1 MNKNQFITYVE
12 NPEKLT
18 GVESQL
24 LSDLIKNFPYFQTA
38 HLLYSKSLHNQNSI
52 HYNNQ
57 LKVTAAYATD
67 RKVLHRLITR
77 SIENEPVIEK
87 IIKSTVLSVETNKQE
102 VEEEKFENAVIEIVK
117 AEVEQLNIVP
127 HVISQEDEISAQK
140 NVKIE
145 TDLEKEKSGLTEDN
159 SIKKAVLDTI
169 HEEILEHNI
178 IPVIEEKADLIEEVE
193 TPIQKEQPV
202 EYETLKEQKNNN
214 SSKESVNITATENK
228 NEIIPELQREYLNN
242 AADAAI
248 ELEMLDEEPFS
259 ENDYVI
265 EEEEIKSEVVSPANI
280 EKKAEPEI
288 ETIVKSNFVL
298 NIPEEKQK
306 EEIKEQIKEDNFDK
320 TTPHSFSDWL
330 KHAAVVKDEEAVES
344 SSDNGKDDSQPL
356 SAFDLIDKFIKEE
369 PRLTR
374 HKTEFYNPMN
384 MAKQSVA
391 DDITFVSETLAK
403 IYVLQGNYAKALN
416 AYENLRLKYPE
427 KRLYFAAQ
435 IKNLRKLINQ
445 QKP

>member
-57 LKVTAAYATD
+57 LKITAAYATD
-67 RKVLHRLITR
+67 RRVLHKLITR
-77 SIENEPVIEK
+77 SIENEPIIEK
-87 IIKSTVLSVETNKQE
+87 TIERPALTVEIKKQE
-102 VEEEKFENAVIEIVK
+102 VQEEKFEQAVIEIVK
-117 AEVEQLNIVP
+117 NEVEQLNIVP
-127 HVISQEDEISAQK
+127 HVISKEDELSSQK
-140 NVKIE
+140 NVNTE
-145 TDLEKEKSGLTEDN
+145 TNLEKEKPEHTNADL
-159 SIKKAVLDTI
+159 IQKAALDII
-169 HEEILEHNI
+169 HEEILEQNI
-178 IPVIEEKADLIEEVE
+178 IPVIEEKTSSVE
-193 TPIQKEQPV
+193 NPETIVQNEPPV
-202 EYETLKEQKNNN
+202 ESETLKEQKNNL
-214 SSKESVNITATENK
+214 SEESENESTIENG

-265 EEEEIKSEVVSPANI
+265 EEKEIINEAVSTPSVEKDEEKI
-280 EKKAEPEI
+280 ENSFS
-288 ETIVKSNFVL
+288 SNFVL
-298 NIPEEKQK
+298 NIPEAQQK
-306 EEIKEQIKEDNFDK
+306 EEIKEQIREDNFDK
-320 TTPHSFSDWL
+320 STPHSFSDWL
-330 KHAAVVKDEEAVES
+330 KHAAVVKDEEVLES
-344 SSDNGKDDSQPL
+344 ASDNKKDDSPPL

>member
-12 NPEKLT
+12 NPDKLT

-57 LKVTAAYATD
+57 LKITAAYATD
-67 RKVLHRLITR
+67 RKVLHRLITK
-77 SIENEPVIEK
+77 SNEQEPEITKVIEHP
-87 IIKSTVLSVETNKQE
+87 VLSAETVNKQE
-102 VEEEKFENAVIEIVK
+102 NKEERFEQAVIEIVK

-127 HVISQEDEISAQK
+127 VITSGEDESVLKMDHHFQDDK
-140 NVKIE
+140 
-145 TDLEKEKSGLTEDN
+145 TEDA
-159 SIKKAVLDTI
+159 SIIKAADDLKEASEFT
-169 HEEILEHNI
+169 
-178 IPVIEEKADLIEEVE
+178 VIEEKKSTDELEIPVDDKSD
-193 TPIQKEQPV
+193 KE
-202 EYETLKEQKNNN
+202 KENGVSAENP
-214 SSKESVNITATENK
+214 SVNS
-228 NEIIPELQREYLNN
+228 NEIISELQREYLNN
-242 AADAAI
+242 AADAAL
-248 ELEMLDEEPFS
+248 ELEMSSEDPFT
-259 ENDYVI
+259 ENDYLL
-265 EEEEIKSEVVSPANI
+265 EEEAISSAEVKNDPVEEILQD
-280 EKKAEPEI
+280 EPEPVT
-288 ETIVKSNFVL
+288 EEAVESNFVL
-298 NIPEEKQK
+298 NIQEPSEKPNVGSIEE
-306 EEIKEQIKEDNFDK
+306 NFDK
-320 TTPHSFSDWL
+320 SSPHSFSDWL
-330 KHAAVVKDEEAVES
+330 KHAAVVKNEEVTDTPPEL
-344 SSDNGKDDSQPL
+344 KKTDSQPL

-374 HKTEFYNPMN
+374 QKTEFYNPMN